1 MGARQNETSLSG
13 FLASE
18 VVQTRR
24 QMEVD
29 GFDRALWSAA
39 CPWTMLTLWMKRAVL
54 EWKRCPSNE
63 PSQQQGARNMPRLDP
78 SNAAQYPAPSLG
90 RMRGKNKLAVRN
102 ADDGE
107 PAIWYWQV
115 TGGRWDRDG
124 GKSWNSAH
132 VAWNR
137 LCGDIGRP
145 APPQRADP
153 CV

>member
-1 MGARQNETSLSG
+1 MDDVDAMDEASSAGVEKVSL
-13 FLASE
+13 
-18 VVQTRR
+18 QRTI
-24 QMEVD
+24 
-29 GFDRALWSAA
+29 AA
-39 CPWTMLTLWMKRAVL
+39 AA
-54 EWKRCPSNE
+54 
-63 PSQQQGARNMPRLDP
+63 ARNMPRLDP

-107 PAIWYWQV
+107 PAIWYWEV

-137 LCGDIGRP
+137 LCESKGKADVRRTSDRMRP
-145 APPQRADP
+145 NSSSCRSACTRQRCRKCRHSAHEWTQ
-153 CV
+153 